1 VRGGTFED
9 IRKRFFEKKRAKNFW
24 FLWVSGVRR
33 ARPGYKEKIIC
44 SGEEMIV
51 NQDALKAVIDNAVAT
66 GAAPGIAGAVTDG
79 QGTIFEYCAGTTA
92 AGGGVPVTANTL
104 FWIASMTKAITS
116 VAAMQL
122 VEQGTLTLDEPI
134 GLLLPDLAH
143 PQILENGTLR
153 PAVQKMTLRHLLTHT
168 AGFTYLFANA
178 GLADYVAAQGLE
190 ASPGKRAS
198 IKMPILFEP
207 GTRWEYGISTDWV
220 GLAVEAAS
228 GLTLDVYFEKYITG
242 PLGMVDTVFLPDA
255 GQQARRMQVHQRMP
269 DNTLAALPPAPV
281 ARPEFFSGGGGLN
294 STLADYTKF
303 VRIFLNGGGGVIS
316 PKTVAEMS
324 RNQIEDLRAGV
335 IPSANPAVIAETDF
349 YPGMDSKWGLGFLLN
364 PERGRFGRAAGS
376 LTWAGLPNTYF
387 WIDPATSIAA
397 VLLMQTLPS
406 GDPASVKTLCGFEA
420 AVYAAKR

>member
-1 VRGGTFED
+1 
-9 IRKRFFEKKRAKNFW
+9 
-24 FLWVSGVRR
+24 
-33 ARPGYKEKIIC
+33 
-44 SGEEMIV
+44 V
-51 NQDALKAVIDNAVAT
+51 NQDALKTVIDNAVAG
-66 GAAPGIAGAVTDG
+66 GAAAGIAGAVTDRD
-79 QGTIFEYCAGTTA
+79 GTVFEHCAGTTA
-92 AGGGVPVTANTL
+92 AGGGVPVTANTV

-122 VEQGTLTLDEPI
+122 VEQGKLKLDEPI
-134 GLLLPDLAH
+134 GALLSDLDN
-143 PQILENGTLR
+143 PQILEDGVLR
-153 PAVQKMTLRHLLTHT
+153 PAQTKITLRHLLTHT

-178 GLADYVAAQGLE
+178 GLAAYVAAQGLE
-190 ASPGKRAS
+190 ASPGKRAA
-198 IKMPILFEP
+198 INMPILFEP

-228 GLTLDVYFEKYITG
+228 GLTLDAYFEKHVTG
-242 PLGMVDTVFLPDA
+242 PLGMADTVFLPDA
-255 GQQARRMQVHQRMP
+255 AQQARRMQLHQRLRDGGLVP
-269 DNTLAALPPAPV
+269 VPPALV
-281 ARPEFFSGGGGLN
+281 VRPEFFSGGGGLN

-303 VRIFLNGGGGVIS
+303 VRMFLNGGGGIIA
-316 PKTVAEMS
+316 PETVADMS
-324 RNQIEDLRAGV
+324 RNQIGDLRAGV

-387 WIDPATSIAA
+387 WIDRASGIAA